1 MLLSKATYDEYICQK
16 KEKQQ
21 LSTTV
26 RTVELCS
33 KCQALT
39 RTGDRRETGLPSL
52 NPSGKPVFVNYR
64 YILAMLNY

>member
-21 LSTTV
+21 LATTV
-26 RTVELCS
+26 GTVKLCS

-39 RTGDRRETGLPSL
+39 RTETGERQVCPLLTPQVSQCL
-52 NPSGKPVFVNYR
+52 LTTGTY
-64 YILAMLNY
+64 